1 MRTLSFACK
10 SSAYTVYMYVSLYV
24 HVSHIMCMRLC
35 MYLSAVQCHSPGLAE
50 LEGVRFGIDLLPVLG
65 EDLEGLLLQSHYHTH
80 CLRTG
85 GGGGG
90 VSGWIPGELV
100 SEWERV

>member
-1 MRTLSFACK
+1 
-10 SSAYTVYMYVSLYV
+10 
-24 HVSHIMCMRLC
+24 

-80 CLRTG
+80 RLRTG
-85 GGGGG
+85 GGE
-90 VSGWIPGELV
+90 VYVCYW
-100 SEWERV
+100 